1 VRSVGDPGRGAVLL
15 EAQLGVRVEGEREAA
30 EVGEGGVD
38 GGVEARREGRS
49 EGHRGVVP
57 PSRAAAQGGGRRGR
71 AGAGRRVVDIGRMD
85 TAKPLVA
92 PMVYPETDHMGE
104 HEQQFQIAVL
114 LVPLVAAWLA
124 LRGVVARVAGNQF
137 WYWVEGDI
145 ARCRAPD
152 VYVVDGVGPDA
163 PDHAVWKTW
172 EGYTPAFALEVVSDA
187 WKKDYTEVPADYDA
201 MGARELVVFDPGATE
216 RSRKRVRW
224 QVFRRVRDRGLVRVF
239 AGMGDRVESK
249 ALGCWI
255 RRVDEAGKVRLRLG
269 TGGPRRRASPHRR
282 RTRRHRATR
291 QGGRARGEGRGPR
304 GDCAAAGPARTHD
317 GVNVAA

>member
-1 VRSVGDPGRGAVLL
+1 
-15 EAQLGVRVEGEREAA
+15 
-30 EVGEGGVD
+30 
-38 GGVEARREGRS
+38 
-49 EGHRGVVP
+49 
-57 PSRAAAQGGGRRGR
+57 
-71 AGAGRRVVDIGRMD
+71 MD
-85 TAKPLVA
+85 TAKPLAA
-92 PMVYPETDHMGE
+92 PVVYPETDHMGE

-114 LVPLVAAWLA
+114 LVPLVAAWLT

-152 VYVVDGVGPDA
+152 VYVVEGVGPDA
-163 PDHAVWKTW
+163 PDQAVWKTW

-224 QVFRRVRDRGLVRVF
+224 QVFRRVRGRGLVRVF

-249 ALGCWI
+249 SLGCWI

-269 TGGPRRRASPHRR
+269 TGAHGDALVPTDAEHAVNERRAREEERR
-282 RTRRHRATR
+282 AKEAALAEKDAALAEIARLRALL
-291 QGGRARGEGRGPR
+291 
-304 GDCAAAGPARTHD
+304 ARTT
-317 GVNVAA
+317 GSV